1 MSQYIGRTLGSLR
14 TQASELNFCLFLKER
29 ERERERFASVPE
41 ELRFER
47 FASVPEEL
55 RQISR
60 WFLLS
65 GFLFRAGVL

>member
-1 MSQYIGRTLGSLR
+1 M
-14 TQASELNFCLFLKER
+14 FLKER